1 MDVYKSKSFDPIGNL
16 LETKQ
21 GSKYKPN
28 EDSQDFMFYSES
40 MQAYVTGLHGD
51 LKEYFY
57 IAYSHN
63 PRRDAELNLQYS
75 KEEIEYFEFLGLRK
89 VSRRFILNDD
99 EIRY

>member
-1 MDVYKSKSFDPIGNL
+1 MEIYKRKSFDPIGNL
-16 LETKQ
+16 IDAKQ
-21 GSKYKPN
+21 QSKYKPK
-28 EDSQDFMFYSES
+28 EESQDFMFYSES
-40 MQAYVTGLHGD
+40 MQAYVTGLHGN
-51 LKEYFY
+51 LEEYFY

-89 VSRRFILNDD
+89 VSRHFILNDT